1 MTIPIASDY
10 DCDFASNGG
19 CWFRVRVTF
28 NGVDPSGRPLKVFD
42 ATTWTAGVISDPVR
56 LVE

>member
-1 MTIPIASDY
+1 
-10 DCDFASNGG
+10 
-19 CWFRVRVTF
+19 VTF
-28 NGVDPSGRPLKVFD
+28 SGTDSSGRPLKVFD